1 MSTSTN
7 YALRIPRGR
16 VEGWNKLAGAI
27 QLQFLNKLDD
37 RLVQPR
43 IPSAAISGAKDY
55 YKIKLRKAGMRLVYR
70 VDDKVVVVTVLSF
83 GNRDKNEAYRTAL
96 LRIHD

>member
-7 YALRIPRGR
+7 YALRFHADALK
-16 VEGWNKLAGAI
+16 EWNKLAGAI

-43 IPSAAISGAKDY
+43 IPSAAISGAKDC